1 MQFNNVRL
9 VGGDVVDFTIEVAR
23 GDQLAGGLSS
33 VWIEVEV
40 EEQSEEEKNDSEDQ
54 TEK

>member
-9 VGGDVVDFTIEVAR
+9 VGGDVVDFTIKIAG
-23 GDQLAGGLSS
+23 GDQLAGGFPA

-40 EEQSEEEKNDSEDQ
+40 EEQSEEKKNDNGNQ
-54 TEK
+54 AEK